1 MRKEILGI
9 VTVLMVIFAN
19 MYLTL
24 SDNTFDRLLILNN
37 VESLAD
43 PENPNHPQ
51 NNNGKELRSFYCE
64 SGAEYYVCMTGF
76 PDDHCN
82 YEDETYCGVGD
93 TPSDDVTTPG
103 LVNDKCK
110 YYGHIFV
117 DTFCFRECLR
127 CGLTIGLCED

>member
-1 MRKEILGI
+1 MRKKILGI

-24 SDNTFDRLLILNN
+24 SDNTFDHLLVLNN
-37 VESLAD
+37 VESLAGG
-43 PENPNHPQ
+43 ENQ
-51 NNNGKELRSFYCE
+51 KNGNELRSFYCE